1 MSDIVIVAPATSL
14 KTGGTMNLT
23 VEGIISSLYAP
34 IELDVSKVTFSVTP
48 GEATGT
54 TVDAKTGKVTAGTTV
69 KATYNG
75 LEDSVQ
81 ITIVK

>member
-1 MSDIVIVAPATSL
+1 MF
-14 KTGGTMNLT
+14 
-23 VEGIISSLYAP
+23 E
-34 IELDVSKVTFSVTP
+34 KV
-48 GEATGT
+48 
-54 TVDAKTGKVTAGTTV
+54 VDKHTKTGKVTAGTTAGTATV